1 MPVKVQVTQTGFE
14 KSIADGAKRA
24 GRNLKLDLGT
34 SAKSVSSLEQPLG
47 RITGKADEFTKSMEA
62 ANARVLAFGASVGI
76 LNSVIQSFKEL
87 VSTTIEVEKNLASI
101 NSILKTNASGLQ
113 TLSDQIFDIARN
125 TEQTFETVSEAAL
138 ELSRQGLTAVEVTK
152 RLNDALIL
160 SRLSGLSAADAVS
173 GLTAAVN
180 SFSEAGLTTGEVL
193 NKISNAANQFA
204 VSERD
209 LIEGFKRSASVAQ
222 QAGVSI
228 DELGG
233 IITAVQQ
240 RTARGGAVIGN
251 SFKTIFTRIGRAQ
264 NLELLESLG
273 VQISDVEGKILP
285 ATKLL
290 QGLAGEL
297 KNLND
302 IEVRSVTEK
311 IGGGFQIAPLLAA
324 LADYSSENS
333 LAIAATEAFA
343 NATDEAYTK
352 NEALSKTLSSA
363 INGVTLD
370 IKQLAV
376 VLGEIGVTD
385 TLRNILDFF
394 SGLAGK
400 IREVLEGEGL
410 GSTFARGIVKGISSV
425 ISGPGLAVFGLIVAK
440 LSKDLLVFGGKS
452 ISGFLTGFIK
462 VNEQAKQTKLVQ
474 DQIIQTLLGDRNIR
488 NDILNIQNSSKT
500 TEEAKLKTAAYFTTA
515 LKEQLSLYEKIRQ
528 AAAGAAPGVASSA
541 AKAGRTTTSA
551 PRFADGYLPMDQERS
566 DISKGVG
573 GAPRDSKAVV
583 LPNFAFGGGRKGTVV
598 ANSSEYIVPN
608 YANGGSAIFN
618 QDMVKSM
625 GLPSGAKKINASGGL
640 IPNFAAAPRIS
651 KVPRKTQSKK
661 TSGFKGIYDS
671 DYLTGS
677 NKASVLNA
685 VLSTN
690 AKKDLLVAP
699 AGAGKTTYA
708 KKSGG
713 QIIKSLAEVKK
724 FKQFLILSGAAK
736 AKNSLFSAPFEKI
749 LASVKASGGDVE
761 YLYLPNDVIDERRRG
776 RVGSGTDD
784 QRSQAQLEGSSY
796 AKKNQPDFMR
806 GLGRAGASFTRG
818 SYAGGYIPNF
828 AHTLGKNKDSISIR
842 SVTSPL
848 NKSGGRKRG
857 TGAVKLAIIDAI
869 GKAKK
874 SGFSKISA
882 DIISTSSLGAFK
894 KYFGTAKRGKNVW
907 DISQFKNAS
916 RGYIPNFARQQFQFK
931 TAPKFSAEYNR
942 IKDSGQDTSKFLSD
956 ARDAKVSFNPNTK
969 AGIILSGGAAV
980 KKTNKKTT
988 ATPENL
994 VIDTQG
1000 RYGIAAIGE
1009 AAKSNVSGKPRLENS
1024 QTTLSKDGKSGFLKS
1039 PLAKKFA
1046 KEGYKKVTFKNLQIG
1061 SLSAKG
1067 GKSSLDQSRD
1077 AINKLFV
1084 KPLQSYSKE
1093 LLGQTFQGND
1103 VSNSVQRV
1111 DSAAKKSAR
1120 IFSTAVE
1127 GGIFESAVALSTKG
1141 VTEMNAFLGGG
1152 DEGEKAPFDFEESG
1166 GAVSKKFIDLFQFN
1180 QKGTKPL
1187 KRADGKRTAGSKQIQ
1202 SLIKKAFNDPTEQ
1215 KFLVSEEKKQPR
1227 RRVSLPN
1234 AKASGYIP
1242 NFARTGTALEEAVQ
1256 REKDAGVPVN
1266 QIRLNQSG
1274 KLRNSANPQGLAVT
1288 NTRDEPTGAIPQNAA
1303 RGYVR
1308 NFVDKR
1314 KTNEF
1319 SSGFGGMIKRSE
1331 KDQEKYNKAL
1341 KKGTEEQ
1348 KKSTV
1353 ASKGQNKA
1361 IKDNSGRLFGL
1372 SAGMY
1377 ALQAGIGSAADETEG
1392 FKKNMVKATEGFGQ
1406 FLTTLILVNSLG
1418 ISLKTKGKGSIPLAA
1433 STATRSKL
1441 KEFGSKITNSK
1452 TVQNKG
1458 FGSATLG
1465 KIGNS
1470 LTGGSKQPGQ
1480 LPLLGRVLP
1489 RVVGSFA
1496 RLIPLLGIAVLSYQ
1510 ALNVAVTALGGDLSL
1525 WRKQLF
1531 EGLSGP
1537 DKAAKNSLES
1547 FAANVAKANE
1557 KISKVVLEGKGAG
1570 VNFAQQSSEQFLKR
1584 ERAKRFGVKL
1594 KEGEAL
1600 TKEQEFLSSTRQSKE
1615 GIKFKDPTRT
1625 ESIEREKSGILGFL
1639 SPLLPKAADTET
1651 VEVFQNTE
1659 VKADADTRN
1668 LAKEA
1673 VQKLQDSINLGITS
1687 LFTSKE
1693 FKSFGDL
1700 SKQTNID
1707 KLLKEGRER
1716 LTVAQI
1722 ERLEEIQ
1729 NDLVAQIVNQ
1739 PGQAESL
1746 QANANRKI
1754 GRTFDIPLNK
1764 TKELEKENQL
1774 ISRQA
1779 LASAKI
1785 VTLLREQ
1792 KIELSSRL
1800 NLLKTEEEFQKEL
1813 ENSLSRVSTL
1823 KKAQNRIDL
1832 ADIDFQKKKT
1842 QELIK
1847 ISEKTLADDKFLK
1860 RDTSENKVTNEFNDA
1875 RAAQRFFD
1883 ITKSV
1888 RDLLEENGRLT
1899 EKDYKDLQKKYELNK
1914 KTVDLLKTQL
1924 TIGESKLTTE
1934 EALSQLKRSN
1944 LDLIKLERKEEEKS
1958 LKIRDRALTS
1968 ATRAIDLRKEG
1979 LSLKDEIEINRINL
1993 GAAGSGSRGQN
2004 SALQRTQ
2011 EVQRAALTRAQE
2023 DAVSKASEALVLS
2036 VVKKFRAAGAGEL
2049 DTGTTSRLQSA
2060 ASLAAS
2066 SPTDANKQALK
2077 TILDEVGGEIE
2088 KNLTDQKALAL
2099 TEKKEALDI
2108 LIAESKNMT
2117 SFTSANGQFASSV
2130 KEFANIVKNG
2140 PQLTELSRE
2149 KTNKTF
2155 ALDANIQERKRLEQE
2170 RGSLFPSGENRRE
2183 TESSLTQQQKSIR
2196 TKRAADIV
2204 AQIGKI
2210 DAKIAQ
2216 AQQAIQVINDKSTSL
2231 LPQKSPSETSPEE
2244 EKSILENN
2252 KRIEK
2257 LIAERAGLDSQI
2269 TKAEKNT
2276 VGKQGGGL
2284 PSIQFGD
2291 EADKFSSTVENA
2303 GLQTKKSLG
2312 DLDIALKNSG
2322 LALTTFGNLVR
2333 NALNALEDTI
2343 ETNTFNIATS
2353 ADPSQIV
2360 NSALGN
2366 IGAKTTQELSASGSS
2381 GAEALRGGNEA
2392 EFSAKKELDLIKAK
2406 DTAQRRSI
2414 EFEYKKRIKILS
2426 LRNQL
2431 VSASAAETEE
2441 ILKQIAA
2448 IESYEGTLGQRI
2460 ANSIGTD
2467 AKGAADNL
2475 NQTIVEGAVNFRDAL
2490 VSGISEA
2497 VKGGQSLKTTLL
2509 EAATSFLQ
2517 KIAEANIEN
2526 AIGRITNAFSP
2537 AGNTEGG
2544 GGFGGF
2550 VGGVGDYVAGLFGL
2564 KNPRGFAS
2572 GGKINGGS
2580 GTKDDVPA
2588 MLMGGEYVM
2597 RKSSVDKYGS
2607 GVMEMLNKGAI
2618 PKFAVGGSVQNQ
2630 EDYLANLPK
2639 QNGDGGF
2646 FIPGTQGKGTIK
2658 GQGNLLNY
2666 ATQAFTSGKND
2677 VITGSS
2683 NKFGSRSKIDLETES
2698 VRLTNFGRNS
2708 GTQAQQQ
2715 LKASKGQALNLFQ
2728 RSVQQDEEYKIEKK
2742 RRKKAFWDSLINAA
2756 IGAVVSAGVNAAANG
2771 AANAGA
2777 EYDATVPIA
2786 EQTKLGR
2793 FGAQTKGVFT
2803 GARIPGGGGQNY
2815 GGLVNVVNSRG
2826 NVTASNIQAYQA
2838 SQGVTRNVFQSDVSG
2853 SNLSGSNIRSA
2864 SERPNISSYADFNDV
2879 SRLRPIN
2886 RATGGSI
2893 PQASGVDTVPSM
2905 LSGGEFVVNSS
2916 AANRIG
2922 ANRLNDLN
2930 SGSDSE
2936 DSKNSDSYSKEVIDK
2951 LQELI
2956 ESNTGKVGD
2965 ISITVNSDGSG
2976 ETQQGGEDSED
2987 TDKKDQSRMAKI
2999 IKAQVLQVID
3009 EEQRM
3014 GGKLRRKL

>member
-1 MPVKVQVTQTGFE
+1 MPVKVQVAQTGFE

-34 SAKSVSSLEQPLG
+34 SSKSVSSLEQPLG

-101 NSILKTNASGLQ
+101 NSILKTNESGLQ
-113 TLSDQIFDIARN
+113 ALSNQIFDIARN

-290 QGLAGEL
+290 QGLAGQL

-324 LADYSSENS
+324 LADYGSENS

-352 NEALSKTLSSA
+352 NAALSKTLSSA

-410 GSTFARGIVKGISSV
+410 GSTFARGIIKGISSV

-474 DQIIQTLLGDRNIR
+474 DQIIQTLLGDKNIR
-488 NDILNIQNSSKT
+488 NDILNIQNSSRT

-528 AAAGAAPGVASSA
+528 AAAGAAPTVAASA
-541 AKAGRTTTSA
+541 AKSGRTSSST
-551 PRFADGYLPMDQERS
+551 PRFADGYLPIDQERS

-583 LPNFAFGGGRKGTVV
+583 LPNFAFGGGKKGTVV

-640 IPNFAAAPRIS
+640 IPNFAAMPKTS
-651 KVPRKTQSKK
+651 KTPIKTQGKK
-661 TSGFKGIYDS
+661 ASGFKGIYDS

-685 VLSTN
+685 VLGSK

-724 FKQFLILSGAAK
+724 FKQFLILSGSAK

-749 LASVKASGGDVE
+749 LESVKASGGSVE
-761 YLYLPNDVIDERRRG
+761 YLYLPNDVIDERRSG
-776 RVGSGTDD
+776 RIESGTDD

-842 SVTSPL
+842 SVTSPFD
-848 NKSGGRKRG
+848 KSGGRKRG

-874 SGFSKISA
+874 NGFSKISA

-894 KYFGTAKRGKNVW
+894 KYFGTAKKGKNVW

-916 RGYIPNFARQQFQFK
+916 KGYIPNFASSTFPFK
-931 TAPKFSAEYNR
+931 TASKFSSEYNR
-942 IKDSGQDTSKFLSD
+942 IKDSGGDTSKFLSD
-956 ARDAKVSFNPNTK
+956 ARNANVSFNPNTK
-969 AGIILSGGAAV
+969 AGLILNPGAIG

-994 VIDTQG
+994 IIDTEG

-1009 AAKSNVSGKPRLENS
+1009 AAKSNESGKPRLETS
-1024 QTTLSKDGKSGFLKS
+1024 QTTLSEDGKSGFLKS

-1046 KEGYKKVTFKNLQIG
+1046 KQGYKKVTFKNLQIG
-1061 SLSAKG
+1061 SLAAKG
-1067 GKSSLDQSRD
+1067 GRSSLDQSRTS
-1077 AINKLFV
+1077 INKLFV
-1084 KPLQSYSKE
+1084 EPLQNYSKE
-1093 LLGQTFQGND
+1093 LLDQTFQAND
-1103 VSNSVQRV
+1103 VSSSIKQVE
-1111 DSAAKKSAR
+1111 AASKKSAR

-1141 VTEMNAFLGGG
+1141 VTGMKAFLGGG

-1166 GAVSKKFIDLFQFN
+1166 AAVSKKFVDLFQFN

-1202 SLIKKAFNDPTEQ
+1202 SLIKKAFNDPSEQ

-1227 RRVSLPN
+1227 RRVSLPD
-1234 AKASGYIP
+1234 AKASGGYIP
-1242 NFARTGTALEEAVQ
+1242 NFARTGTALEEAIQ

-1308 NFVDKR
+1308 NFAA
-1314 KTNEF
+1314 NEF
-1319 SSGFGGMIKRSE
+1319 SGGFGGMIKRSE
-1331 KDQEKYNKAL
+1331 RDQEKYNKAL
-1341 KKGTEEQ
+1341 KGGTEEI
-1348 KKSTV
+1348 KKSTT
-1353 ASKGQNKA
+1353 ASRDQNKA
-1361 IKDNSGRLFGL
+1361 LKDNSGRLFGL

-1377 ALQAGIGSAADETEG
+1377 ALQAGIGSATDETDS
-1392 FKKNMVKATEGFGQ
+1392 FKNNMVKATQGFTQ
-1406 FLTTLILVNSLG
+1406 LLTTLLLVNSLG
-1418 ISLKTKGKGSIPLAA
+1418 ISLKTKGKGSIPQNVAFGTKRSAENLG
-1433 STATRSKL
+1433 SKL
-1441 KEFGSKITNSK
+1441 TNSQVVK
-1452 TVQNKG
+1452 NKG
-1458 FGSATLG
+1458 FGSSIIGGAGG
-1465 KIGNS
+1465 K
-1470 LTGGSKQPGQ
+1470 LTKNSKQIARVAGGFSR
-1480 LPLLGRVLP
+1480 LVPLLG
-1489 RVVGSFA
+1489 A
-1496 RLIPLLGIAVLSYQ
+1496 AVIGYQ
-1510 ALNVAVTALGGDLSL
+1510 LLNVVVTALGGDLSK

-1537 DKAAKNSLES
+1537 DKAAKESLES

-1557 KISKVVLEGKGAG
+1557 SISKTILEGKGAG
-1570 VNFAQQSSEQFLKR
+1570 VNFAQQSFETFLKR
-1584 ERAKRFGVKL
+1584 ERAQRFGAKL

-1600 TKEQEFLSSTRQSKE
+1600 TKEQEFTSLIRQSKQ
-1615 GIKFKDPTRT
+1615 GIKLTDPDRT
-1625 ESIEREKSGILGFL
+1625 ESIEREKSGFLGFL

-1651 VEVFQNTE
+1651 VDVFQNTD
-1659 VKADADTRN
+1659 VKADSKTRG
-1668 LAKEA
+1668 LVKDGAKALE
-1673 VQKLQDSINLGITS
+1673 DSINIGLTS

-1707 KLLKEGRER
+1707 KLLAEGRKR
-1716 LTVAQI
+1716 LTEAQI
-1722 ERLEEIQ
+1722 NQITRIQ
-1729 NDLVAQIVNQ
+1729 DDLTQQIVNQ
-1739 PGQAESL
+1739 PDQVKSGAL
-1746 QANANRKI
+1746 QAQANKKI
-1754 GRTFDIPLNK
+1754 GQVFEIPLDR

-1774 ISRQA
+1774 ISKQA

-1800 NLLKTEEEFQKEL
+1800 NLLQTEEEFQKEL
-1813 ENSLSRVSTL
+1813 ENSLSRVSSL
-1823 KKAQNRIDL
+1823 KKAQNRRDL

-1860 RDTSENKVTNEFNDA
+1860 RDTSENAVTNEFNDQ

-1888 RDLLEENGRLT
+1888 RDLLEANGKLT
-1899 EKDYKDLQKKYELNK
+1899 EKDYKELQKKYELNK
-1914 KTVDLLKTQL
+1914 KTVELLKTQL
-1924 TIGESKLTTE
+1924 TIGESKLTAE

-1979 LSLKDEIEINRINL
+1979 LRLKDEIQINQINL
-1993 GAAGSGSRGQN
+1993 GATGSGSRGQN

-2011 EVQRAALTRAQE
+2011 EIQKAALTRAQE

-2036 VVKKFRAAGAGEL
+2036 VVKKFRESGAGEL
-2049 DTGTTSRLQSA
+2049 DTGTTSRIQSA

-2077 TILDEVGGEIE
+2077 TILDEVGGDIE
-2088 KNLTDQKALAL
+2088 KNLKDQKILAL
-2099 TEKKEALDI
+2099 REKKEALDI
-2108 LIAESKNMT
+2108 LIAESRNMT
-2117 SFTSANGQFASSV
+2117 SFTNANGQFASSV
-2130 KEFANIVKNG
+2130 QEFANIVKNG
-2140 PQLTELSRE
+2140 PELTELSRQ
-2149 KTNKTF
+2149 KTTQTF
-2155 ALDANIQERKRLEQE
+2155 SLDANIQERKRLEQE

-2231 LPQKSPSETSPEE
+2231 LPQRSPSETSPEE

-2252 KRIEK
+2252 KRLEK
-2257 LIAERAGLDSQI
+2257 LTAERAGLESQI

-2284 PSIQFGD
+2284 TSIQFGD

-2303 GLQTKKSLG
+2303 GLKTEKGLG

-2360 NSALGN
+2360 NSALSN
-2366 IGAKTTQELSASGSS
+2366 IGAKTTKELSGSGAS
-2381 GAEALRGGNEA
+2381 GAEALRGGEEA
-2392 EFSAKKELDLIKAK
+2392 KFSAQKELDLIKAK

-2448 IESYEGTLGQRI
+2448 IESYEGSLGQRI

-2475 NQTIVEGAVNFRDAL
+2475 NQTIVEGAVSFRDAL

-2517 KIAEANIEN
+2517 KMAEANIEN

-2537 AGNTEGG
+2537 AGNTQGG

-2550 VGGVGDYVAGLFGL
+2550 IGGVGDYVAGLFGVS
-2564 KNPRGFAS
+2564 NPKGFAS

-2607 GVMEMLNKGAI
+2607 GVMEMLNKGAL
-2618 PKFAVGGSVQNQ
+2618 PKFAVGGSVKDQK
-2630 EDYLANLPK
+2630 DYLSSLPK
-2639 QNGDGGF
+2639 QSGEGGF
-2646 FIPGTQGKGTIK
+2646 FIPGTQGKGTIR

-2683 NKFGSRSKIDLETES
+2683 NILGSRSKIDLETES

-2708 GTQAQQQ
+2708 GTPEQQK
-2715 LKASKGQALNLFQ
+2715 LKASKGQALSLFQ
-2728 RSVQQDEEYKIEKK
+2728 QSVVQDEEYKAEKK

-2756 IGAVVSAGVNAAANG
+2756 IGAVISAGVNSAANG

-2777 EYDATVPIA
+2777 EYDANTPVDS
-2786 EQTKLGR
+2786 QTKIGR
-2793 FGAQTKGVFT
+2793 FGAQAKGAFV
-2803 GARIPGGGGQNY
+2803 GGSIPGGGQQNY
-2815 GGLVNVVNSRG
+2815 GGLFNVASGRG
-2826 NVTASNIQAYQA
+2826 YVTASNIQAYQG
-2838 SQGVTRNVFQSDVSG
+2838 SQGVTRNKFQSDALG
-2853 SNLSGSNIRSA
+2853 SNLSGSSIRSTN
-2864 SERPNISSYADFNDV
+2864 ERPDISSYSDFNDV
-2879 SRLRPIN
+2879 SRLNFTR

-2905 LSGGEFVVNSS
+2905 LSGGEFIVNSS
-2916 AANRIG
+2916 AANKIG
-2922 ANRLNDLN
+2922 TNRLNDLN

-2936 DSKNSDSYSKEVIDK
+2936 DSKNSDSYSKEVVDK
-2951 LQELI
+2951 LQQLI
-2956 ESNTGKVGD
+2956 ESNSGKVGD
-2965 ISITVNSDGSG
+2965 ISITINSDGSG
-2976 ETQQGGEDSED
+2976 ETIQQGGGAEDSQN
-2987 TDKKDQSRMAKI
+2987 TDKKDQARMAKI